1 MVFGSANINYVLP
14 ENIEQHILDGYKL
27 IDVRED
33 DEWNAG
39 HHSGAKH
46 IPMSTIP
53 ENLNTFE
60 ESEKYIIIC
69 RSGHRSGKVSGYL
82 NNQGFDTFNLAGGM
96 KELSLTSENV
106 IDSSGNKG
114 TILKNQF
121 VIICIG
127 NALVDSLQTIEEDVI
142 EKLSLNKARMTLVD
156 KERSNFLLENMPKP
170 TYAAGGSAANTAY
183 WISQLGGQ
191 VGFIGKVSD
200 DILGNQFKE
209 SLTNSGLKDLTV
221 YETEDKQTGLCAIFI
236 TPDGE
241 RTMNTYLGAGEYL
254 SVEDLNNKDIEE
266 AEILYMEGYLWDRPS
281 SKEAFLHASKVN
293 KTSNGK
299 NALTLS
305 DVFCV
310 EAHRESFLDLI
321 KENIDYV
328 FCNEDEL
335 NALTLQ
341 DTTEKSFKFFE
352 ENFPKL
358 EQLICTL
365 GSKGAIVIKDNK
377 EYFFE
382 ATEANVIDKT
392 GAGDFFAA
400 GYLYGLQKNLTIDE
414 SANFANKSAAH
425 VISEIGV
432 RPEKDFS

>member
-1 MVFGSANINYVLP
+1 MIV
-14 ENIEQHILDGYKL
+14 
-27 IDVRED
+27 
-33 DEWNAG
+33 
-39 HHSGAKH
+39 
-46 IPMSTIP
+46 
-53 ENLNTFE
+53 
-60 ESEKYIIIC
+60 
-69 RSGHRSGKVSGYL
+69 
-82 NNQGFDTFNLAGGM
+82 
-96 KELSLTSENV
+96 
-106 IDSSGNKG
+106 
-114 TILKNQF
+114 
-121 VIICIG
+121 CIG
-127 NALVDSLQTIEEDVI
+127 NALVDTLQQIDENII
-142 EKLSLNKARMTLVD
+142 EKLDLNKARMTLVD
-156 KERSNFLLENMPKP
+156 KERSNFLLENMPSP

-183 WISQLGGQ
+183 WISVLGGQ
-191 VGFIGKVSD
+191 AGFIGKVSND
-200 DILGNQFKE
+200 DLGKQFKS
-209 SLTNSGLKDLTV
+209 SLSEHGLEDLTV
-221 YETEDKQTGLCAIFI
+221 YEEGDDQTGLCAIFI

-241 RTMNTYLGAGEYL
+241 RTMNTYLGAGAQL
-254 SVEDLNNKDIEE
+254 SMSDLNEQAINKCN
-266 AEILYMEGYLWDRPS
+266 ILYMEGYLWDRLP
-281 SKEAFLHASKVN
+281 SKEAFMYASNVN
-293 KTSNGK
+293 KLSGGK
-299 NALTLS
+299 NALSLS

-310 EAHRESFLDLI
+310 EAHRDSFLDLI

-335 NALTLQ
+335 KALTLQ

-365 GSKGAIVIKDNK
+365 GSKGAIVLKDNK